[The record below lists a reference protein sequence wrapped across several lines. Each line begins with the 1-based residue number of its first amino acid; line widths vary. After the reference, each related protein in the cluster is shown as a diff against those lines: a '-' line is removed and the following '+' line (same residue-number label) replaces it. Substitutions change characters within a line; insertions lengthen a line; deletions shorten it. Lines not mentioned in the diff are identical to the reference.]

1 MRNKRFLIVLTGALI
16 FGLLAA
22 ISVSRYLSSA
32 QANEKNMNTIVV
44 AKVEIP
50 LGTKIIA
57 EQVDTVQV
65 PQGTTPDGTFE
76 SVDKL
81 VGRVAVVNIAQR
93 ETITDTKLA
102 PEGTAAGL
110 SAVIPEG
117 YRAMTVKVDDA
128 ASISGFIQP
137 GTLVDVVVVINPP
150 DRAMNQDPISKI
162 VLQNIKVLAN
172 GQNIDR
178 PKEEREANSVK
189 GVTLQVTPE
198 QAEKL
203 ALASNEGKLQLVMRN
218 QIDQGDTQTS
228 GMDKRRLLSG
238 EKATTV
244 PEPGALKSEQP
255 QTETKPSPAP
265 RRSRTRIEPFIEQ
278 SQPIAPLAITPS
290 APPPPPRSSVEMI
303 EAGKKRSVDFP

>member
-22 ISVSRYLSSA
+22 VSVSRYLSSA
-32 QANEKNMNTIVV
+32 QAYAKNMSTVVV
-44 AKVEIP
+44 AKVAIP
-50 LGTKIIA
+50 IGTRIIA

-81 VGRVAVVNIAQR
+81 VGRVAVVNIAPR

-128 ASISGFIQP
+128 AGISGFIQP
-137 GTLVDVVVVINPP
+137 GALVDVVVVINPP
-150 DRAMNQDPISKI
+150 DKATNQDPISKI

-172 GQNIDR
+172 GQNIDH
-178 PKEEREANSVK
+178 PKDEREANSVK
-189 GVTLQVTPE
+189 AVTLQVTPE

-238 EKATTV
+238 ESATPV
-244 PEPGALKSEQP
+244 PDPGSLKSEHP
-255 QTETKPSPAP
+255 KTETKTSPAP
-265 RRSRTRIEPFIEQ
+265 RRSRARMESYVEPIQ
-278 SQPIAPLAITPS
+278 PLAPVTTAP
-290 APPPPPRSSVEMI
+290 APPTPPRSSVEMI